1 MNPNGVAEI
10 EAKGAEAFFKI
21 TGSLATSNMVLFD
34 SEGKIKKY
42 SSPEEILDDFYPLRL
57 SHYQKR
63 KAHLVKEL
71 ENLYERLSNQA
82 RFVLMIV
89 KKELIVANRKRKDL
103 VAELREKE
111 FRPFPKQA
119 KAHVAADVDDNEM
132 EDADEPGASA
142 DFDYLLGMAIYNLT
156 KEKASTNSI
165 FAPLLSSPHF
175 TDKLFSNSIFA
186 CRSIVFLPNVT
197 RERLNSKLFS
207 FVSLKT
213 SGRKIS
219 TLSLLSGR

>member
-1 MNPNGVAEI
+1 
-10 EAKGAEAFFKI
+10 
-21 TGSLATSNMVLFD
+21 MVLFD

-42 SSPEEILDDFYPLRL
+42 STPEEILDDFYPLRL

-89 KKELIVANRKRKDL
+89 KKELIVNNRKRKDL
-103 VAELREKE
+103 VAELREKD

-119 KAHVAADVDDNEM
+119 KAHVAADVDDNAS
-132 EDADEPGASA
+132 EDDEPDTGTST

-156 KEKASTNSI
+156 KEKVSI
-165 FAPLLSSPHF
+165 DSALLIRWFLCTHADRFYLCFISVRQ
-175 TDKLFSNSIFA
+175 N
-186 CRSIVFLPNVT
+186 RSIVFSLNVT
-197 RERLNSKLFS
+197 REKLN
-207 FVSLKT
+207 
-213 SGRKIS
+213 
-219 TLSLLSGR
+219 